1 MRSIPWSL
9 SAIVILSSL
18 SLPAVGQVNSST
30 SGSRTPPRLRAPSF
44 RGTADAGRNRSMGTL
59 GNSRAGFTTRHDQ
72 MQWLIATTTPN
83 RQATYNA
90 SRNTTPINPI
100 DQILQSR
107 NLLAARSPLAKKTVT
122 RDPFGNLIEE
132 ESSGFVSMT
141 TTPVAPAS
149 TTATPGGERP
159 TTSEFLD
166 TLSDR
171 LKDKGDEYFEVG
183 QAFFRNGD
191 YVKAK
196 SYFEMDREINR
207 YKSRPYVADAL
218 TAGETRDINRAF
230 TSIMLA
236 LRRAEQ
242 PSDILVNKADFYGG
256 DNRLDRTVSLI
267 NVMVNQS
274 PDLPAMHLLLAFYS
288 WINGDTSTARSSASR
303 AAALAPSPAAAL
315 DQDTIKQI
323 EKFATLV
330 HGEVAESP
338 GGTLNDIGR

>member
-1 MRSIPWSL
+1 MRSIHWSL
-9 SAIVILSSL
+9 SAIIALSGL
-18 SLPAVGQVNSST
+18 SLPAAGQVNSST
-30 SGSRTPPRLRAPSF
+30 SGSNRPPRLRAPSF

-90 SRNTTPINPI
+90 ARNAAPINPI

-107 NLLAARSPLAKKTVT
+107 NLLAAKSPLARKTVT

-132 ESSGFVSMT
+132 EASDLGSMID
-141 TTPVAPAS
+141 APAS
-149 TTATPGGERP
+149 TAVAFASDRP

-171 LKDKGDEYFEVG
+171 LKDKGNEYFEVG
-183 QAFFRNGD
+183 QAFFRSGD

-196 SYFEMDREINR
+196 GYFEMDREINR
-207 YKSRPYVADAL
+207 YKSRPYVADVL
-218 TAGETRDINRAF
+218 VAGETRDINRAF
-230 TSIMLA
+230 TSLMLA
-236 LRRAEQ
+236 IRRAEK
-242 PSDILVNKADFYGG
+242 PSDMMVSKADFYGR
-256 DNRLDRTVSLI
+256 DNRLDRTVSLV

-303 AAALAPSPAAAL
+303 ATALAPSPAAAL
-315 DQDTIKQI
+315 DEDTIKQI
-323 EKFATLV
+323 EKFATLL
-330 HGEVAESP
+330 HGEASESA
-338 GGTLNDIGR
+338 GGTINDTGR